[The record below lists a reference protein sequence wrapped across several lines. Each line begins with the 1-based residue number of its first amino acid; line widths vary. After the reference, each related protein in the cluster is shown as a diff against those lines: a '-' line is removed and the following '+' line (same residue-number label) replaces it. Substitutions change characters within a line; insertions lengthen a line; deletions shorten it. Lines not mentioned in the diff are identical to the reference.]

1 MSQSFGEQLLGLLP
15 RLGRFF
21 CPRAHRL
28 DRGRERPGSDGLP
41 AGARARATS
50 GCRGTRLDSWMFRI
64 VRTVWIDELRGR
76 KVRLG
81 RGIVDAEDEIVVDGP
96 RVIESR
102 LTLDTV
108 RRAVATLPEAQ
119 REVLML
125 VCVEGLSYRETAETL
140 GLPMGTVMS
149 RLARARLTIARLT
162 EDNKDNN
169 KGDEHANVVRWS

>member
-1 MSQSFGEQLLGLLP
+1 LSQSFGEQLLGLLP
-15 RLGRFF
+15 RLGRFARGLTGSTEDANDLVQTA
-21 CPRAHRL
+21 CQRAL
-28 DRGRERPGSDGLP
+28 EREHQWMP
-41 AGARARATS
+41 
-50 GCRGTRLDSWMFRI
+50 GTRLDSWMFRI

-76 KVRLG
+76 KVRHG
-81 RGIVDAEDEIVVDGP
+81 RGVVDAEEEIVVDGP

-108 RRAVATLPEAQ
+108 RRAVAQLPEAQ
-119 REVLML
+119 REVLLL

-169 KGDEHANVVRWS
+169 MGDEHANVVRWS

>member
-1 MSQSFGEQLLGLLP
+1 
-15 RLGRFF
+15 
-21 CPRAHRL
+21 
-28 DRGRERPGSDGLP
+28 
-41 AGARARATS
+41 
-50 GCRGTRLDSWMFRI
+50 MFRI

>member
-15 RLGRFF
+15 RLGRFARGLTGSTEDANDLVQTA
-21 CPRAHRL
+21 CQRAL
-28 DRGRERPGSDGLP
+28 EREHQWMP
-41 AGARARATS
+41 
-50 GCRGTRLDSWMFRI
+50 GTRLDSWMFRI

-76 KVRLG
+76 KVRQG
-81 RGIVDAEDEIVVDGP
+81 RGVVDAEEEIVVDGP
-96 RVIESR
+96 RMIESR

-108 RRAVATLPEAQ
+108 RRAVAKLPEAQ
-119 REVLML
+119 REVLLL

-162 EDNKDNN
+162 EDHRDN
-169 KGDEHANVVRWS
+169 KGDELANVVRWS